1 MLCYLGIQDACRKRT
16 SPSKEPGELEGT
28 SIDASKGLVTVFVSV
43 KKWIKTNE
51 IILHISLELEEEGDL
66 LDFKQLEKDCGYLV
80 YISRTY
86 RSMVPYLKVT
96 HQTLDSWRSG
106 RNKDGWKLFL
116 EELREFYSPEDFEI
130 PGDGG
135 TPSKVKAVTRLKSD
149 VAALTILLAG
159 EDPYRVPVRVRK
171 NGWVGY
177 VMGDASGD
185 SFGAAFYIEGVLLFR
200 YGQYASSISE
210 ASSNC
215 RELRNLV

>member
-86 RSMVPYLKVT
+86 
-96 HQTLDSWRSG
+96 
-106 RNKDGWKLFL
+106 
-116 EELREFYSPEDFEI
+116 
-130 PGDGG
+130 
-135 TPSKVKAVTRLKSD
+135 
-149 VAALTILLAG
+149 
-159 EDPYRVPVRVRK
+159 
-171 NGWVGY
+171 
-177 VMGDASGD
+177 
-185 SFGAAFYIEGVLLFR
+185 
-200 YGQYASSISE
+200 
-210 ASSNC
+210 
-215 RELRNLV
+215 